1 MYGIRQIKRRT
12 VINHAGVHK
21 RQMEKTMHGVPSDV
35 LEKID
40 MLPEACRAKGITQRQ
55 LSDASRVEMSIIAKY
70 MRHEKWPCRSRYNR
84 IAQVL
89 EWKKWR

>member
-1 MYGIRQIKRRT
+1 MKPIHTPGGEQEM
-12 VINHAGVHK
+12 
-21 RQMEKTMHGVPSDV
+21 MEKTMHGVPSDV

-89 EWKKWR
+89 EWEKWR